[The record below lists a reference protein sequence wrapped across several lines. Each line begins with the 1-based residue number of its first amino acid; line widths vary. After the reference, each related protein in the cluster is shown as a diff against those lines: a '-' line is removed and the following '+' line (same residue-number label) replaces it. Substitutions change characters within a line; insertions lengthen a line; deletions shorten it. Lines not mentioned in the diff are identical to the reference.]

1 MHNWMARSAHGFIAK
16 HFASEPH
23 TNNRASASAGH
34 VSLVGA
40 GPGDPDLI
48 TRKGWKAIQ
57 AADVVV
63 YDALV
68 SHELMSE
75 IPMQIKRH
83 YVGKLKGRHSASQQ
97 DICSI
102 ICDYARQ
109 GLRVARLKGG
119 DSVIFGRLG
128 EELAALREAGISHNI
143 VPGIT
148 AASGCA
154 ASLGFSLTERGIA
167 SRLRMVTAHSHDN
180 SAINWKDLAECRDTL
195 VFYMGLSLAPT
206 IAQQLMENGLPKDYP
221 ALLVQGATTENQVT
235 RTCVLSTL
243 AATAKSMQSPT
254 LIVIGPVTQSAD
266 ILGQLTHEPRAR
278 QVSAI
283 D

>member
-102 ICDYARQ
+102 ICEYARQ

-119 DSVIFGRLG
+119 DSVIFGRLS

-221 ALLVQGATTENQVT
+221 ALLVQGATTEHQVT

-254 LIVIGPVTQSAD
+254 LIVIGPVTRSAD
-266 ILGQLTHEPRAR
+266 IFGQLTHEPWAC
-278 QVSAI
+278 QVAAI